1 MRVKGVRVNF
11 RAAAMAAAAAILDGT
26 PTFKYTVLD
35 CPSDR
40 VQREIPRDFSNTG
53 RDTLAC
59 SGKPMT
65 VS

>member
-1 MRVKGVRVNF
+1 
-11 RAAAMAAAAAILDGT
+11 MAAAAAILDGT